1 MPEQLLRV
9 EEARQRL
16 RISRVLLYELLR
28 RGELRSVLIGPRSR
42 RIVES
47 SIDELIAKRAR
58 DGAA

>member
-16 RISRVLLYELLR
+16 RISRAVLYDLLH
-28 RGELRSVLIGPRSR
+28 RGELRSVLIGRSR

-47 SIDELIAKRAR
+47 SIDELIAKRAQ